1 MLRAVLCDLDDT
13 LFDHTRGTRLA
24 LAEVRDQEPAFAVWS
39 IDEFDTRHRIV
50 LEEWHQLVLH
60 GLASIDAARVGRFAE
75 LLAAAG
81 ADRPE
86 ARAVDVAAIYRR
98 QYSTAWYPVAGAPEL
113 LAAVKAAGL
122 RIAIVTNNVVVEQR
136 LKLAHCGLEPYVD
149 ALVTSEEIGAQKPD
163 VAIFNA
169 ALARVGANR
178 SEAVMLG
185 DAWQA
190 DVAGARAAGVRP
202 VWFNRL
208 GATSPDASVTE
219 LASLEP
225 TAHVLRAL
233 KVGI

>member
-1 MLRAVLCDLDDT
+1 MLRALLCDLDDT

-39 IDEFDTRHRIV
+39 LDEFDTRHRIV

-98 QYSTAWYPVAGAPEL
+98 QYSTAWHPVAGAPEL

-169 ALARVGANR
+169 ALARGRGSIRGRDARRRLAGGCRRRPRGGRASGVVQPVGGHESR
-178 SEAVMLG
+178 SVS
-185 DAWQA
+185 D
-190 DVAGARAAGVRP
+190 RAGV
-202 VWFNRL
+202 
-208 GATSPDASVTE
+208 A
-219 LASLEP
+219 
-225 TAHVLRAL
+225 
-233 KVGI
+233 

>member
-1 MLRAVLCDLDDT
+1 
-13 LFDHTRGTRLA
+13 
-24 LAEVRDQEPAFAVWS
+24 
-39 IDEFDTRHRIV
+39 
-50 LEEWHQLVLH
+50 
-60 GLASIDAARVGRFAE
+60 VGRFAE

-98 QYSTAWYPVAGAPEL
+98 QYSTAWHPVAGAPEL

-202 VWFNRL
+202 VWFNRF

-233 KVGI
+233 KVGT